1 MIHIKTTE
9 EIETMREGGKIL
21 ASVLHELVS
30 KVKPGLKL
38 AELDELGEKLIKEA
52 GATPSFKGYQA
63 SGMAEPYPNGIC
75 LSINDEI
82 VHGLPKD
89 RILQE
94 GQVLTIDAGVYFKG
108 FHTDS
113 AITVGIGEISKENQK
128 LIDVTRESLNIAINM
143 VKPGVRLG
151 DIGHAIEKCVKEN
164 KFSVIDGLVGHGVGR
179 ELQEEPIVPNFG
191 KPGTLET
198 LKEGMV
204 LAIEPMVTLGKK
216 NIILAK
222 DGFAYKTANGS
233 ISAHFEHTVAV
244 MADGNIILTQI

>member
-1 MIHIKTTE
+1 MIHIKTKE

-21 ASVLHELVS
+21 ASVLHKLAS
-30 KVKPGLKL
+30 RVKPGLKL
-38 AELDELGEKLIKEA
+38 VELDELGEKLIKEA

-63 SGMAEPYPNGIC
+63 SGMSEPYPVSIC

-89 RILQE
+89 RVLQE

-113 AITVGIGEISKENQK
+113 AITIGVGEISKENQK

-143 VKPGVRLG
+143 VKPGIRLG
-151 DIGHAIEKCVKEN
+151 DIGHGIEKFIKEN
-164 KFSVIDGLVGHGVGR
+164 KFSVIDGLVGHGVGK

-204 LAIEPMVTLGKK
+204 LAIEPMISIGKK
-216 NIILAK
+216 AIILAD
-222 DGFAYKTANGS
+222 DGFTYKMADGS
-233 ISAHFEHTVAV
+233 ISAQFEHTVAV
-244 MADGNIILTQI
+244 MADGNIVLTQI